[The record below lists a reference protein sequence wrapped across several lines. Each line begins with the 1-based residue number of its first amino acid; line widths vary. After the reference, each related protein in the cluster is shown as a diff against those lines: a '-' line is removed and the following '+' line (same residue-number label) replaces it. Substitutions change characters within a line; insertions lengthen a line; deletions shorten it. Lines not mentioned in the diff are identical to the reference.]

1 MTKVGLVLGGGGIT
15 GAAYE
20 MAALMALRLAT
31 GWNPNDADV
40 VVGTSAG
47 AFVTSLVRH
56 DRLGLDFLVSPTD
69 GREDVAERIS
79 SHIYT
84 RASGVRFRSW
94 IRHGILA
101 GLRKPGLSF
110 VLGSPAPW
118 DASGLAEWVRSQIG
132 EAAETWPTK
141 ATVITAFDIQSR
153 KRVAFGT
160 DSAPDVSM
168 ADAVAASSAI
178 PLLFQPWEIDGR
190 LYVDGGVVSGTH
202 ADLVLGNPD
211 PLDLVIVLAP
221 FAVEEER
228 EGSRIYE
235 RAFDRVGRSALD
247 AEIAQIA
254 ETWPATELVVL
265 RPSPPVLSAMRPN
278 PMDTTSAVPSFIRTL
293 IGMRRTLARPE
304 VWQPLDRHIVTEE
317 ARAAHV

>member
-1 MTKVGLVLGGGGIT
+1 MTTVGLVLGGGGIT

-31 GWNPNDADV
+31 GWDPNEADV

-47 AFVTSLVRH
+47 AFVTALVRH
-56 DRLGLDFLVSPTD
+56 DRLGLDFLVSPSD
-69 GREDVAERIS
+69 GRDQVAEKIAG
-79 SHIYT
+79 HIF
-84 RASGVRFRSW
+84 RRVSGVRFRPW
-94 IRHGILA
+94 MRHGLLP

-118 DASGLAEWVRSQIG
+118 EASGLAEWVESQIG
-132 EAAETWPTK
+132 AAATAWPDR
-141 ATVITAFDIQSR
+141 ATVITAFDIQDR

-160 DSAPDVSM
+160 DAAPDVAI

-221 FAVEEER
+221 FAVEDER
-228 EGSRIYE
+228 DGSRIFE
-235 RAFDRVGRSALD
+235 RALDRVGRSALD
-247 AEIAQIA
+247 SEIERIGERWPEAEV
-254 ETWPATELVVL
+254 VVL

-278 PMDTTSAVPSFIRTL
+278 PMDTTAAVPSFIRTL
-293 IGMRRTLARPE
+293 IAMRRTLARPE
-304 VWQPLDRHIVTEE
+304 IWDPLRRHIVTDETH
-317 ARAAHV
+317 AGMA